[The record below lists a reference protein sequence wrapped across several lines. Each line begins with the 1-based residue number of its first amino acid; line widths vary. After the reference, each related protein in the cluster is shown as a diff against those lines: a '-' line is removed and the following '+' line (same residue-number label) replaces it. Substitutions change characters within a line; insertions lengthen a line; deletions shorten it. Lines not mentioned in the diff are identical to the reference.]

1 MAGSMRTWLGLCV
14 RQLALTVL
22 CVRGWVYAYYVY
34 VATYLTRC
42 SVGSAALL
50 ISHDAVF
57 GQQPIDTAQSIGYA
71 YVCMCL
77 CVCVFVSVSLCLL
90 GRARALVHMRTHLCV
105 FVGAHEEQDAVVKY
119 GDSIVPQR
127 NKSSSTPA
135 AEEKK
140 PVVVSGMFVNG
151 RQTSGD

>member
-1 MAGSMRTWLGLCV
+1 M
-14 RQLALTVL
+14 
-22 CVRGWVYAYYVY
+22 
-34 VATYLTRC
+34 
-42 SVGSAALL
+42 SVG
-50 ISHDAVF
+50 
-57 GQQPIDTAQSIGYA
+57 TYA
-71 YVCMCL
+71 HT
-77 CVCVFVSVSLCLL
+77 F
-90 GRARALVHMRTHLCV
+90 MRI

-140 PVVVSGMFVNG
+140 RVAVSGMFVSD